1 MIRSFRHKGLQRY
14 FETGSTA
21 GIHARHARK
30 LSLRLAV
37 LNQAIRPADVDLP
50 GFFLHPL
57 TGDRQGIWAVTVSGN
72 GASRLSFGMA
82 MSSSST
88 MRITTDG
95 NDV

>member
-50 GFFLHPL
+50 GFFLHSL
-57 TGDRQGIWAVTVSGN
+57 TGERKGIWAVTVSGN
-72 GASRLSFGMA
+72 W
-82 MSSSST
+82 
-88 MRITTDG
+88 RITFAFRDG
-95 NDV
+95 DVFIVNYEDYH

>member
-30 LSLRLAV
+30 ISLRLAV

-50 GFFLHPL
+50 GFFL
-57 TGDRQGIWAVTVSGN
+57 GDRKGLWAVTVSGN
-72 GASRLSFGMA
+72 W
-82 MSSSST
+82 
-88 MRITTDG
+88 RITFEFRDG
-95 NDV
+95 DVFIVNYEDYH